1 MRQLN
6 VFKQGRIKAEP
17 IPKDTYKSKNTLR
30 PEQIPYKYCKNFS
43 ETPTIMPVIIKNSK
57 NNNDEVKE

>member
-1 MRQLN
+1 MEYSFNNINWDFMRQLN

-30 PEQIPYKYCKNFS
+30 PE
-43 ETPTIMPVIIKNSK
+43 
-57 NNNDEVKE
+57 